1 MVAFDLDLDGDNA
14 VKITCKNQQVY
25 GAETKFVLSW
35 NGQNKSGN
43 HCDFK
48 IQDLSYLTHYD
59 FEVSKHMKLNI

>member
-35 NGQNKSGN
+35 NGQNKSCDR
-43 HCDFK
+43 CDFI

-59 FEVSKHMKLNI
+59 FEVSKYMKLNI

>member
-1 MVAFDLDLDGDNA
+1 MVAFKLDLDGDNV

-35 NGQNKSGN
+35 NGQTKRDDT
-43 HCDFK
+43 CAFE
-48 IQDLSYLTHYD
+48 IRDLSYLTYYD